1 MSTIQTIAEN
11 YQSFNP
17 RAYLQN
23 NYIPPRA
30 DFDNPGSVVP
40 WKLRCL
46 ADACASGEIGGQLMV
61 DIGTGPTVY
70 QLLSAFELFKEV
82 VLTDYLE
89 VNREEIRK
97 WLRGEAGTFDWGPY
111 IKHVCN
117 IEGKGEP
124 WEEKQNRLRARVSK
138 VIPVDIHQPCP
149 LGKELGPGSI
159 DTLVSSFCL
168 EACSPDYGAF
178 KKALGNI
185 TRLLKPG
192 GHFLMIGALEESF
205 YLAGEAKLSVVSLTE
220 EMTKKALC
228 DAGYKIRD
236 FRAYVMPQ
244 SMRTDVDDTK
254 GIFFAWA
261 QKETK

>member
-89 VNREEIRK
+89 VNRDEIRK
-97 WLRGEAGTFDWGPY
+97 WLRGETGTFDWGPY

-117 IEGKGEP
+117 IEGKGLKDP
-124 WEEKQNRLRARVSK
+124 RR
-138 VIPVDIHQPCP
+138 
-149 LGKELGPGSI
+149 GSGERG
-159 DTLVSSFCL
+159 TCRRETQVGR
-168 EACSPDYGAF
+168 Y
-178 KKALGNI
+178 
-185 TRLLKPG
+185 
-192 GHFLMIGALEESF
+192 
-205 YLAGEAKLSVVSLTE
+205 AGEIRTGMVGIGLVPLT
-220 EMTKKALC
+220 A
-228 DAGYKIRD
+228 
-236 FRAYVMPQ
+236 PN
-244 SMRTDVDDTK
+244 
-254 GIFFAWA
+254 
-261 QKETK
+261 